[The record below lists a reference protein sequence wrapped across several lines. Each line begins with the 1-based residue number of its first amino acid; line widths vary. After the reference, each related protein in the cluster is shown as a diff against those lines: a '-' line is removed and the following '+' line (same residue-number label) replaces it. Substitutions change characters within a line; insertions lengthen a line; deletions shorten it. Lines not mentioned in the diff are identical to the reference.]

1 MKILMIAANAPHLK
15 TEQVVEKMVLRG
27 ITTITIG
34 ATPWKQRK
42 ARNINF
48 QHRPNQ
54 SESPS
59 LKLLAQSFGLNFLE
73 IDDWMQCN
81 YHDYD
86 FIVMTGGVLVPE
98 EVIEFG
104 VPVINCHP
112 GIIPNVRGLDA
123 FKWAIYDMVP
133 MGNTLHFIDG
143 AVDIGQPIKIIE
155 TPVFSTDSSIEILA
169 RRHYEYEI
177 NLLSYFDLFLDGDR
191 SRYDFTSQRP
201 AHMRMKRED
210 EDIMMSRFP
219 SYVEKYGVS

>member
-15 TEQVVEKMVLRG
+15 TEQVIAKMVLRD
-27 ITTITIG
+27 IATITIG

-42 ARNINF
+42 ARNISL
-48 QHRPNQ
+48 QHRPDQ
-54 SESPS
+54 SKSAS
-59 LKLLAQSFGLNFLE
+59 LELLARRFGLNFLE

-98 EVIEFG
+98 AIIELG

-112 GIIPNVRGLDA
+112 GIIPSVRGLDA
-123 FKWAIYDMVP
+123 FKWAIYDMLP

-155 TPVFSTDSSIEILA
+155 TPVFSSDNSIEMLA

-177 NLLSYFDLFLDGDR
+177 DLLSHFDLFLEGER
-191 SRYDFTSQRP
+191 LEYDFTSQRP

-219 SYVEKYGVS
+219 SYVEKYGVF